1 MPCGHE
7 GDSLT
12 ERQNYQSHSLRLSS
26 LGMDEKETSQHH
38 TAVALLHKEIRTDLV
53 RLGRNFQVEKTN
65 SGAVLHLFLFFCL
78 LLIIKIIH

>member
-38 TAVALLHKEIRTDLV
+38 TAVALLHKGIRTDLV

-65 SGAVLHLFLFFCL
+65 SGRRTAPFSLFLPFTNN
-78 LLIIKIIH
+78 